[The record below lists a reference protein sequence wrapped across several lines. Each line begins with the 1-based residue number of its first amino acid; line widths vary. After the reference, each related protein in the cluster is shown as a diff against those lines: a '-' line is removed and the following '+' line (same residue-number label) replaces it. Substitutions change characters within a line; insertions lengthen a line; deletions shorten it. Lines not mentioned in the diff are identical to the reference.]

1 MELAIPILAL
11 GGLYVASNQGKEHKK
26 SSRHRNENRIENFTS
41 MGATRN
47 YLPNTNTPPQNYPV
61 SNVSELTDTVQKYVN
76 PNVARDLTGVASV
89 TVEVNSTPP
98 SVRGNRL
105 VNATSKNPLEELFN
119 ITREPSE

>member
-76 PNVARDLTGVASV
+76 PNVASDKYFDQNLYEKKQNSGVKVGNNIQQVHSLTGDYMA
-89 TVEVNSTPP
+89 
-98 SVRGNRL
+98 
-105 VNATSKNPLEELFN
+105 K
-119 ITREPSE
+119 